1 MTRSSA
7 ARGIAS
13 TRCAIIVVMM
23 WAAAARL
30 AAQQGQP
37 SPPATPDS
45 PAIVEQLNRLKT
57 SVGPRWADAV
67 HFWCEAPRAN
77 RADDPVIQPAKIF
90 DNVYA
95 IGNVGTVAYVIQTS
109 AGLMMI
115 DALGANQ
122 VESDLLPGFT
132 KLGLDPAQVKTILVA
147 HGHADHFGGS
157 AYFQQKFGS
166 KVYVSAADWTL
177 METPPRGRGPGA
189 PPPAAPPKRDGEL
202 RDGESVTL
210 GNITVRAVAV
220 PGHTP
225 GLDGFHHS
233 SPRSRRAAR
242 RRAVRR
248 VVADAG
254 TIERRGDEDLHRLGR
269 SFQAGDDRR
278 RCRRVAAEPSAD
290 GAVPGLADATLVARA
305 RCRTSFCRRP
315 RRISEVPRR
324 DRGMQ
329 PDRPRASRALSGR
342 HLSFVENRS
351 PSAHTSSISSVSAAN
366 C

>member
-1 MTRSSA
+1 MT
-7 ARGIAS
+7 IS
-13 TRCAIIVVMM
+13 TRVAVIVVVTC
-23 WAAAARL
+23 AAAVRL
-30 AAQQGQP
+30 AAQQNQ
-37 SPPATPDS
+37 PPAPAKPDS

-57 SVGPRWADAV
+57 SVGPRWGDAV

-95 IGNVGTVAYVIQTS
+95 IGNVGTVAYVIQTP

-157 AYFQQKFGS
+157 AYFQQKFGA

-177 METPPRGRGPGA
+177 METPPRGRGPGPGA

-210 GNITVRAVAV
+210 GNVSVRAVAV

-225 GLDGFHHS
+225 GSMAFIFPVLDRGERHVAALFGGSWLTPGLLNDEAMKTYIASVGHFRQATVESGVDAWLQNHPLMVPFQDWLTRLS
-233 SPRSRRAAR
+233 SRGRSDMNPFVVGRSEYQKFLDVIDGCSRIALARRA
-242 RRAVRR
+242 
-248 VVADAG
+248 
-254 TIERRGDEDLHRLGR
+254 L
-269 SFQAGDDRR
+269 
-278 RCRRVAAEPSAD
+278 
-290 GAVPGLADATLVARA
+290 
-305 RCRTSFCRRP
+305 
-315 RRISEVPRR
+315 
-324 DRGMQ
+324 
-329 PDRPRASRALSGR
+329 
-342 HLSFVENRS
+342 
-351 PSAHTSSISSVSAAN
+351 
-366 C
+366 

>member
-1 MTRSSA
+1 M
-7 ARGIAS
+7 IS
-13 TRCAIIVVMM
+13 TRCAVIGVVMC
-23 WAAAARL
+23 AAGAVRL
-30 AAQQGQP
+30 AAQQSQ
-37 SPPATPDS
+37 PPAPAKPDS
-45 PAIVEQLNRLKT
+45 PAITEQLDRLKK

-77 RADDPVIQPAKIF
+77 RPDDPAIQPAKIF

-177 METPPRGRGPGA
+177 KETPPRGRGPGPGA

-210 GNITVRAVAV
+210 GNVSVRAVAV

-225 GLDGFHHS
+225 GSMAFIIPVLDRGERHVAGLFGGSWLTPGLLNDEAMQTYIASVAHFRQATVDAGVDAWLQNH
-233 SPRSRRAAR
+233 PLMVPYQEWLTRLASRGRTDSNPFVVGRDDYQQFVAVMDGCSQVALAR
-242 RRAVRR
+242 RK
-248 VVADAG
+248 
-254 TIERRGDEDLHRLGR
+254 L
-269 SFQAGDDRR
+269 
-278 RCRRVAAEPSAD
+278 
-290 GAVPGLADATLVARA
+290 
-305 RCRTSFCRRP
+305 
-315 RRISEVPRR
+315 
-324 DRGMQ
+324 
-329 PDRPRASRALSGR
+329 
-342 HLSFVENRS
+342 
-351 PSAHTSSISSVSAAN
+351 
-366 C
+366 